1 MRSRALEP
9 CFDIGQKS
17 WGGRA
22 LALWCGMAPW
32 FGRCMVPGEEA
43 GRDVS
48 PAAAEAGKWDSGL
61 LPLMGTH
68 ASKEAGSRER
78 WFKQGLIREE
88 ATFNAILHLFKSK
101 RCSCFFPLSTTKN
114 TLMTSEPLKR
124 RNVKVI
130 ILLHLNIA
138 SPSALLLPGT
148 S

>member
-48 PAAAEAGKWDSGL
+48 PAAAEAGEVGFRA
-61 LPLMGTH
+61 
-68 ASKEAGSRER
+68 ASAHG
-78 WFKQGLIREE
+78 
-88 ATFNAILHLFKSK
+88 N
-101 RCSCFFPLSTTKN
+101 SC
-114 TLMTSEPLKR
+114 LKGGW
-124 RNVKVI
+124 I
-130 ILLHLNIA
+130 
-138 SPSALLLPGT
+138 
-148 S
+148 